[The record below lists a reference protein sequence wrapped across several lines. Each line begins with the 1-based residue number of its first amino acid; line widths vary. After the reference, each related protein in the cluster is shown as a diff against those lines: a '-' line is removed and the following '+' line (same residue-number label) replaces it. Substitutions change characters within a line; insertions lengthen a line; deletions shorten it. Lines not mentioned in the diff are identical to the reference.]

1 MAGKKS
7 EVVQIQPLVM
17 NRALITIKGVTPL
30 LVHNWGSKALRQME
44 EAQMQ
49 STKAKTRKRAA
60 KNPWEDTIEAAYW
73 LTGQPEEYTEAAFNA
88 AIVSGAKT
96 GFPLTAVKQ
105 AAASAA
111 FRKKWTAN
119 KMELRSTMFL
129 SGTDVKDMLTI
140 VGTPEQRMDPVKIG
154 MGTADLRY
162 RPCYPE
168 WEASFFLEYDAN
180 GGWSLEN
187 LINCINAGG
196 MFVGIGEWRPEKD
209 GDFGRF
215 KVSGYADVKGD

>member
-1 MAGKKS
+1 MAAKA
-7 EVVQIQPLVM
+7 ETVQIQPLVM
-17 NRALITIKGVTPL
+17 NKALITIKGITPL
-30 LVHNWGSKALRQME
+30 LVHNWTKKGLTQME

-49 STKAKTRKRAA
+49 STKGKTKKRDA

-73 LTGQPEEYTEAAFNA
+73 LSGEPKEYTEQAFKAALE
-88 AIVSGAKT
+88 SGAKT

-111 FRKKWTAN
+111 YRKKWTSS

-129 SGTDVKDMLTI
+129 SGTDVTDMLTI
-140 VGTPEQRMDPVKIG
+140 VGTPVQRMDPVKIG

-162 RPCYPE
+162 RPCYYE
-168 WEASFFLEYDAN
+168 WGAQFFLEYDAN

-196 MFVGIGEWRPEKD
+196 MFVGIGEWRPERD

-215 KVSGYADVKGD
+215 KVTGYANVKVD